1 MAGNNGARGGGLRV
15 IGKPFRKVDATSK
28 CTGQTK
34 YADDIVFPRM
44 LHTKLLRSTVPHARI
59 VRIDTSK
66 AEKYPGVKAVLTGK
80 DSHGLWSDAGE
91 RGRTRPGDR

>member
-1 MAGNNGARGGGLRV
+1 MAGNNGARGGSLRV
-15 IGKPFRKVDATSK
+15 IGKPLRKVDATSK

-66 AEKYPGVKAVLTGK
+66 AEKELGFRSRYPLGEGIRLLLRQEAAVAK
-80 DSHGLWSDAGE
+80 SA
-91 RGRTRPGDR
+91 